1 VFPLQEIAPS
11 GPGKNAWIDL
21 FHSNSIEWMKEE
33 ALFGTHPLYAP
44 NHVLV
49 SFRNQDRV
57 AIFDMEAGRAIW
69 AWGQGEIHGPHDAQ
83 LLPGGTILLF
93 DNGLGLKWS
102 RALEVDPRTNAI
114 VWEWHAD
121 PPESFFTRSRGS
133 AQRLPNGNTLLA
145 ESRAGRAIEV
155 GPDGDVVWEWLC
167 PYLTPE
173 GERYTIVRMQ
183 WVGE

>member
-1 VFPLQEIAPS
+1 
-11 GPGKNAWIDL
+11 
-21 FHSNSIEWMKEE
+21 
-33 ALFGTHPLYAP
+33 
-44 NHVLV
+44 
-49 SFRNQDRV
+49 
-57 AIFDMEAGRAIW
+57 
-69 AWGQGEIHGPHDAQ
+69 
-83 LLPGGTILLF
+83 
-93 DNGLGLKWS
+93 
-102 RALEVDPRTNAI
+102 